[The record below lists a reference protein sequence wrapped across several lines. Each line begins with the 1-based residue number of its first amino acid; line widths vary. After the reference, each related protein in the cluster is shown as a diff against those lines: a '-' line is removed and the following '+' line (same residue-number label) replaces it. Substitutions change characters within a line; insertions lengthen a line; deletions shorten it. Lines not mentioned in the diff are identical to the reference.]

1 MNYSARKNVIE
12 INNLEKTYINGDI
25 TLKALNNVSFTVK
38 EGEFVAIMGPS
49 GSGKSTMMNILGCL
63 DQTSVGEY
71 NLSGVNIEEL
81 HDDELAEIRNKKI
94 GFVFQSFNLLPKL
107 KAWENVA
114 LPLVYGGVHAHKRK
128 EMAIKALEDVGLG
141 DRTDHRPNELS
152 GGQRQRAALARALV
166 TNPSIILADEPT
178 GNLDSKSEEEVLT
191 IFKELN
197 EKGVTIVMVTH
208 EDSIAAHCKRIIR
221 FRDGKL
227 IKDEV
232 IDHEFYRDF

>member
-1 MNYSARKNVIE
+1 MNYSSKKNVIE
-12 INNLEKTYINGDI
+12 INNLNKTYVTGDI
-25 TLKALNNVSFTVK
+25 SLKALDDVSFVVK

-63 DQTSVGEY
+63 DHTTEGEY
-71 NLSGVNIEEL
+71 KLSGVSIEEL
-81 HDDELAEIRNKKI
+81 DENQLAGIRNNKI

-114 LPLVYGGVHAHKRK
+114 LPLVYSGVHAHERKKR
-128 EMAIKALEDVGLG
+128 AVKALEGVGLG
-141 DRTDHRPNELS
+141 DRVDHKPNELS

-178 GNLDSKSEEEVLT
+178 GNLDSKSEEEVLE
-191 IFKELN
+191 IFKGLN
-197 EKGVTIVMVTH
+197 NKGVTIVMVTH
-208 EDSIAAHCKRIIR
+208 EDNVATHCKRIIR
-221 FRDGKL
+221 FRDGKI

-232 IDHEFYRDF
+232 TDYEFYRDF